1 MRDTPMSFQL
11 KRLLSV
17 FVLQLFIM
25 DAGVAADKT
34 QAWGARMTTSHSS
47 ITAMRNRN
55 KHAKAWIGEQARGWG
70 QGSRI
75 TNTLTTSMGFHLQ
88 SSQKA
93 LDEIKSNTNQVNSMS
108 ASACGTCVT
117 LQNTG
122 DNASISGSLI
132 TSVNS
137 GSVTSFAAFNN

>member
-1 MRDTPMSFQL
+1 MSFQL
-11 KRLLSV
+11 KLLLPALALNLV
-17 FVLQLFIM
+17 IINP
-25 DAGVAADKT
+25 GVAADKT

-55 KHAKAWIGEQARGWG
+55 KHAKAWIGDQTRGWG
-70 QGSRI
+70 QGSRM
-75 TNTLTTSMGFHLQ
+75 TNPLTTSMGFHLQ

-93 LDEIKSNTNQVNSMS
+93 LEEIKSNTNLINTMS

-122 DNASISGSLI
+122 DNASISGSSI